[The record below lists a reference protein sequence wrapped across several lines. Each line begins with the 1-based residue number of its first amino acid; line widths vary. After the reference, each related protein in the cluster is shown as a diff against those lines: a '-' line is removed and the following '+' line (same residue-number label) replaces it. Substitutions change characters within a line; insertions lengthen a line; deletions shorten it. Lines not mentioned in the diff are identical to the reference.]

1 MNAIDI
7 AIREKIATK
16 ICDTVYICGNSD
28 FIVRFDFDEEWNDY
42 EAKTVRFV
50 TQNNEHVD
58 VPFVGNEC
66 AVPVFSDVHNFRVG
80 VFAGNLHTT
89 TSAYVP
95 CKKSILCGTGDKP
108 IVPKED
114 AYDKMM
120 EDINA
125 DAVRAE
131 TAANKAEEKLAD
143 MQERYYTPSV
153 NEAGDLSW
161 EANDEGM
168 PELPTVNIKG
178 VPGDKG
184 DPGEDG
190 YSPTV
195 GVSTIDGGHRVR
207 FVDKNGAVAMNVMDG
222 QDGQDGQDGVSPN
235 VTVQP
240 ITGGNRVTFTDA
252 SGTKTVDVMNG
263 EPGKPGENA
272 ENDELF
278 IVRKTAHAAVD
289 KTYNEII
296 EAVNSGRTLLLI
308 DTDGIVYT
316 FAGTYSS
323 GALFT
328 AFSSQKYNL
337 LNGLQEMTITISKDD
352 VVSNGV
358 GAVRAR
364 NYSKLKL
371 TGAVSAEYDGS
382 ADVTVEIPTG
392 GDGGTGLP
400 TGGEPHQMLV
410 TDAEGKAKW
419 EERTHYTEVV
429 DGEILP
435 ECEGTLIDDSGMF
448 IITEPFKHDFVFGE
462 TYTVYWNG
470 VAYETVCK
478 EFVEDEGDPPVPGL
492 GDMDLLMGT
501 GSTGEPFFIAV
512 TPDGVEGNTE
522 ITAVLAA
529 LDGSTSVTLK
539 IEGEGE
545 VAHKIPDKFINFP
558 ESEIMIVECT
568 PETAL
573 DFTTLK
579 PNKTFAQVEEAYNS
593 GKYVIFRIFG
603 YMDVPVEYLMG
614 DVASGRLQ
622 NATSVETY
630 SMDRN
635 QEYLIHESVR
645 TDTAVGRVSFSIGKA
660 GQIQSGLIFSDV
672 KACYDSHM
680 TVVCRFYD
688 EREKI
693 FCHLSL
699 VSYNANARTAV
710 FGLATN
716 ERYIKVTVT
725 ASNNGYEY
733 LPITPILYVSAE
745 YLSGTEANVAPPPCT
760 DIGLT
765 NALTL
770 DETMNALKNRALVA
784 GVADGAIAGYFAPGL
799 FLASDTAIQTAVVT
813 GTGQAMVI
821 FNFS

>member
-108 IVPKED
+108 LVPEED
-114 AYDKMM
+114 AYDQMM
-120 EDINA
+120 EAINA

-131 TAANKAEEKLAD
+131 TAANASTAASNAALEVKGQAESHANISAASAAAAQAAAERATAAAD
-143 MQERYYTPSV
+143 SMPDIGIVRVSYSGGVYTS
-153 NEAGDLSW
+153 SHTF
-161 EANDEGM
+161 DEITQLVAEGKT
-168 PELPTVNIKG
+168 LFAVDHFKTV
-178 VPGDKG
+178 
-184 DPGEDG
+184 
-190 YSPTV
+190 YSYVT
-195 GVSTIDGGHRVR
+195 SD
-207 FVDKNGAVAMNVMDG
+207 A
-222 QDGQDGQDGVSPN
+222 VSPYDQTLAKHFAALYTN
-235 VTVQP
+235 QIQSNPKMAGIWEKRLWICANGTV
-240 ITGGNRVTFTDA
+240 
-252 SGTKTVDVMNG
+252 K
-263 EPGKPGENA
+263 
-272 ENDELF
+272 L
-278 IVRKTAHAAVD
+278 
-289 KTYNEII
+289 
-296 EAVNSGRTLLLI
+296 
-308 DTDGIVYT
+308 
-316 FAGTYSS
+316 GTYSPAATPNPF
-323 GALFT
+323 AL
-328 AFSSQKYNL
+328 N
-337 LNGLQEMTITISKDD
+337 ITKGDEEI
-352 VVSNGV
+352 G
-358 GAVRAR
+358 
-364 NYSKLKL
+364 
-371 TGAVSAEYDGS
+371 YDGS
-382 ADVTVEIPTG
+382 EEVTVEIPKELP
-392 GDGGTGLP
+392 DGA
-400 TGGEPHQMLV
+400 EPHQMLV
-410 TDAEGKAKW
+410 TDADGVAKW
-419 EERTHYTEVV
+419 EERTHYVENGTV
-429 DGEILP
+429 DYLP
-435 ECEGTLIDDSGMF
+435 ECEGIFVDEEMF
-448 IITEPFKHDFVFGE
+448 AITKPFNHDFVFGE

-478 EFVEDEGDPPVPGL
+478 EFVEDEGNPPTPGL

-522 ITAVLAA
+522 ITAMLIA
-529 LDGSTSVTLK
+529 LDGSTSVTLR

-568 PETAL
+568 PEKAL

-579 PNKTFAQVEEAYNS
+579 PNKTFTQVEEAYNA
-593 GKYVIFRIFG
+593 GKYVIFRILG
-603 YMDVPVEYLMG
+603 YMDVPVEYLMA
-614 DVASGRLQ
+614 DVASGRVQ
-622 NATSVETY
+622 SAVSVETY

-645 TDTAVGRVSFSIGKA
+645 TDTAVGRVYFSIGRA
-660 GQIQSGLIFSDV
+660 GQIQTSLKFSDIQ
-672 KACYDSHM
+672 ACYDSYR

-693 FCHLSL
+693 YCHLSL
-699 VSYNANARTAV
+699 VSYNANAKTAV

-716 ERYIKVTVT
+716 ERYIKVTFT

-733 LPITPILYVSAE
+733 LPITPILYVSNE
-745 YLSGTEANVAPPPCT
+745 YLSGSESNITPPPYR
-760 DIGLT
+760 DLELT
-765 NALTL
+765 TAMTQ
-770 DETMNALKNRALVA
+770 DETMAALKNRAIIACVEE
-784 GVADGAIAGYFAPGL
+784 GAEIGYFVPSA
-799 FLASDTAIQTAVVT
+799 FMASDTAISMAVPNT
-813 GTGQAMVI
+813 NGTVMVI